1 MTKQRL
7 QWVFACCVLLLAAAV
22 WAQLPSGPPGPGEV
36 ALSINARG
44 GTYLQLEVPLKEN
57 DQDDVALSIDSK
69 NDDPQWGATIVLC
82 VLGEPPSEQVCLRFA
97 NAQKNVRVLTALKG
111 VVGKDGKTVLNSDD
125 LQGSYRIGETIKVD
139 LRVSPESVEFRINEG
154 APIKQRPSFAPHI
167 LRMGCSSALC
177 TYRLK

>member
-7 QWVFACCVLLLAAAV
+7 QWVFACCVLLGAATV
-22 WAQLPSGPPGPGEV
+22 LAQLPSGLPGPGEV

-57 DQDDVALSIDSK
+57 DQDDVALSIDSE
-69 NDDPQWGATIVLC
+69 NNDPQWGATINLC

-97 NAQKNVRVLTALKG
+97 RAKKNGELTALKG